1 MAVMKWLNCIFL
13 FNTPYQS
20 SKMMVTLKNS
30 DIRRNNEKL
39 LVYDIYLWKKYAK
52 MCL

>member
-1 MAVMKWLNCIFL
+1 MAKLHIL

-20 SKMMVTLKNS
+20 SMMMVTLKNS
-30 DIRRNNEKL
+30 DIRCNYEKL